1 MDALARSLRATVRE
15 AVDRASRFAFKAS
28 VRAVA
33 QRRYVGRRWP
43 PPSSPSRCAPGA
55 TQRRAATDAYRAK
68 DRICLHSQIAR
79 SCGRAALGAA
89 RAGCALAD
97 TLAQPAAVTLESS
110 GRQSRTR
117 GSCCRSASEH
127 SGSILTT
134 SQPDKF
140 FRSALKA
147 SDPSSP
153 RFSVGAALSNY
164 AEEQQEEDERVA
176 TVMRELESQAK
187 VRAVDRER
195 QRAKAAVLAVQGA
208 GSPPREA
215 VMRLRNLGSALAR
228 DSAIYKMPS

>member
-1 MDALARSLRATVRE
+1 MASSFFTEHAARTNAARTARAT
-15 AVDRASRFAFKAS
+15 
-28 VRAVA
+28 
-33 QRRYVGRRWP
+33 
-43 PPSSPSRCAPGA
+43 
-55 TQRRAATDAYRAK
+55 TDAYLAQKTASPSFTNSPLVRDERHSLGNAHAWLAAELRDRSLQRD
-68 DRICLHSQIAR
+68 DRILTTKQRTTNHA
-79 SCGRAALGAA
+79 RAAAA
-89 RAGCALAD
+89 ATIHGLR
-97 TLAQPAAVTLESS
+97 
-110 GRQSRTR
+110 
-117 GSCCRSASEH
+117 EH
-127 SGSILTT
+127 SAFGSILTT

-164 AEEQQEEDERVA
+164 AEEQEEEDERVA